1 MSASA
6 VYSDNVLIDL
16 IAEKLSQYQ
25 EILISRVAS
34 GRTQDQSI
42 EPTMILSIDELKTLT
57 GRRRGRQAFIEAF
70 IEGLEEKGLSVE
82 RLKHNRFAV
91 TKPADNLPTEFDS
104 FEEFSELYDEVI
116 SELELEQ
123 EEAA

>member
-1 MSASA
+1 MSVNA

-16 IAEKLSQYQ
+16 IAEKLTQYQ
-25 EILISRVAS
+25 EILIAQVAS

-42 EPTMILSIDELKTLT
+42 EPTMILSVDELKTLT
-57 GRRRGRQAFIEAF
+57 GRRRGRQTFIEAF

-104 FEEFSELYDEVI
+104 FEEFSELFDDVVG
-116 SELELEQ
+116 ELEQ